1 LQCRFYTNSN
11 QDSNFYIIRLT
22 KLEVL
27 RLLHELLMRRATKID
42 KALVVDILMSA
53 FIDIKEGNSLNY
65 FIKGEH
71 NREKRAEH
79 LFNYLF
85 DKSIITGE
93 IYIASNEKGCI
104 LVDRSSK
111 KQYSLGLFLKKLRTV
126 YLSIGFL
133 NIPRI
138 LQRQKLIDRFHTD
151 KNHVYPSA
159 MAAHSSV
166 NGKGTCVRMIMEL
179 LKTYND
185 EPITIYTETSTQEN
199 LNIYKRFGF
208 EVKGESD
215 ELGFKIYFLALKLNK
230 NEQS

>member
-1 LQCRFYTNSN
+1 MQFYTDSN
-11 QDSNFYIIRLT
+11 QRTNFYIKRLST
-22 KLEVL
+22 LQEL
-27 RLLHELLMRRATKID
+27 GLLHQLLMRRATKID
-42 KALVVDILMSA
+42 KTLVVDILISA

-71 NREKRAEH
+71 NREKRAEY

-85 DKSIITGE
+85 DKSLITGE
-93 IYIASNEKGCI
+93 IYIADNEKGCI

-111 KQYSLGLFLKKLRTV
+111 NKYSLGLFLKKIRTV
-126 YLSIGFL
+126 YRSIGIK
-133 NIPRI
+133 NVPRI
-138 LQRQKLIDRFHTD
+138 LKRQKLIDSFHTD
-151 KNHVYPSA
+151 KKYVYPSA

-166 NGKGTCVRMIMEL
+166 NGRGTCVRMIMEL

-185 EPITIYTETSTQEN
+185 EPITIYTETATQEN

-215 ELGFKIYFLALKLNK
+215 ELGFKIYFLALRLNK
-230 NEQS
+230 NE